1 MFYWYFSSLSN
12 IKRVMKQSSPI
23 PAKMILAPT
32 LAQRVGQLRDFRN
45 MTVRDLGKL
54 SRLGIVR
61 IEEIEAGME
70 SWLSSTDRQLLAKA
84 LSVEPRL
91 LLEVEAR
98 PNLDESTAQKLE
110 RESQAAAILEGAR
123 DLECLECGGTLK
135 CSIQEGYDIGGQP
148 IAFAKAFCMSC
159 PFVLRY

>member
-1 MFYWYFSSLSN
+1 
-12 IKRVMKQSSPI
+12 MKQSSPL

-45 MTVRDLGKL
+45 MTLRDLGKL
-54 SRLGIVR
+54 SRLGQLR

-98 PNLDESTAQKLE
+98 PNLEESVAQKLE
-110 RESQAAAILEGAR
+110 IESIADAILEGAR
-123 DLECLECGGTLK
+123 DLECPECGGTLK
-135 CSIQEGYDIGGQP
+135 CSIQEGYDIDGKP
-148 IAFAKAFCMSC
+148 VAFPKAFCTSC

>member
-1 MFYWYFSSLSN
+1 
-12 IKRVMKQSSPI
+12 MKQSRPL

-54 SRLGIVR
+54 SRLGQPR

-70 SWLSSTDRQLLAKA
+70 SWLSATDRQLLAKA
-84 LSVEPRL
+84 LSIEPRL

-98 PNLDESTAQKLE
+98 PNLEESVAQKLE
-110 RESQAAAILEGAR
+110 IESIADAILEGAR
-123 DLECLECGGTLK
+123 DLQCPECGGTLK
-135 CSIQEGYDIGGQP
+135 CSIQEGYDIENKP
-148 IAFAKAFCMSC
+148 IAFAKAFCTSC
-159 PFVLRY
+159 PFVLK

>member
-1 MFYWYFSSLSN
+1 
-12 IKRVMKQSSPI
+12 MKQSRPL
-23 PAKMILAPT
+23 PAKMTLAPT

-54 SRLGIVR
+54 SRLGIIR

-84 LSVEPRL
+84 LSVEPSL

-98 PNLDESTAQKLE
+98 PKLDESEALRLE
-110 RESQAAAILEGAR
+110 RESLAEAILEGAR

-135 CSIQEGYDIGGQP
+135 CSIQEGYDIEGKP
-148 IAFAKAFCMSC
+148 VAFAKAFCVSC
-159 PFVLRY
+159 PFVLK

>member
-1 MFYWYFSSLSN
+1 
-12 IKRVMKQSSPI
+12 MKQSSPI

-61 IEEIEAGME
+61 VEEIEAGME

-91 LLEVEAR
+91 LLEVEVR
-98 PNLDESTAQKLE
+98 PNLEESVAQKLE
-110 RESQAAAILEGAR
+110 LESISAAILEGAR
-123 DLECLECGGTLK
+123 DLECPDCGGTLK
-135 CSIQEGYDIGGQP
+135 CSIQEGYDMENQP
-148 IAFAKAFCMSC
+148 VAFAKAFCTTC
-159 PFVLRY
+159 PFILRT